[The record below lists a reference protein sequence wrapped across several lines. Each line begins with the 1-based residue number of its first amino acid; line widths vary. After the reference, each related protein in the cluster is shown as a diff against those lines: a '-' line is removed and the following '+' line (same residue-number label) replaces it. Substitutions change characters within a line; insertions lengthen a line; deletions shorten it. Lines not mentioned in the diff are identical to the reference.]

1 MPLFDRQIIVEVG
14 PSGGTGLLFEDY
26 YIKFKGKKTIKK
38 SANKLTVEIY
48 NLSDETHN
56 QIAEDGNVLILQA
69 GYIEDDL
76 PKVLFTGDI
85 TRTIKEY
92 SSPDLITKIECFDG
106 IRKLREKKISFSYDK
121 GTRLTTVVNDIVKNF
136 ELPLANEYVLSSFQF
151 TNGFTFIGSTK
162 DALTKA
168 LSVADFDYSIQDG
181 QIQIIKEDQTTK
193 TGIVISAESGMIGS
207 PENLAEVAGKIKKSK
222 VKKQKYKVTSVLFP
236 EIKIGDNIKIESKD
250 VNGFFKVL
258 DHDFEGDNKGGN
270 WRSVL
275 EVTAI

>member
-1 MPLFDRQIIVEVG
+1 MSLFDRQIIVEVG
-14 PSGGTGLLFEDY
+14 PPGGTGVLFEDF
-26 YIKFKGKKTIKK
+26 YIKFKGKKTIKR

-48 NLSDETHN
+48 NLTDETHK
-56 QIAEDGNVLILQA
+56 QIAEDGNVCILQA
-69 GYIEDDL
+69 GYKEDDL

-106 IRKLREKKISFSYDK
+106 IKKLREKKISFSYDK

-168 LSVADFDYSIQDG
+168 LSIADFDYSIQDG
-181 QIQIIKEDQTTK
+181 QIQIIEEDQVSE
-193 TGIVISAESGMIGS
+193 TGIVISTESGMIGS
-207 PENLAEVAGKIKKSK
+207 PESLTEVAGKVKKSK
-222 VKKQKYKVTSVLFP
+222 AKKQKYKVMSVLFP
-236 EIKIGDNIKIESKD
+236 EINIGDAVKIKSKD
-250 VNGFFKVL
+250 VDGFYKVL
-258 DHDFEGDNKGGN
+258 DHEFEGDNKSGN
-270 WRSVL
+270 WKSTL
-275 EVTAI
+275 EVTAL